1 MGLWARTV
9 DDPAE
14 LPAALRGGLDE
25 VRRGRSA
32 LVDIRISSSPR
43 DEESPHE

>member
-9 DDPAE
+9 ADPAE
-14 LPAALRGGLDE
+14 LEAVLLEARDE

-32 LVDIRISSSPR
+32 LVDIRISSYRPYEQES
-43 DEESPHE
+43 DE